1 MAEIGDKLKTLR
13 KGRKLT
19 QEQIAERF
27 GLTRGAISNFE
38 INKRKPDIKL
48 LQGFAEF
55 YGVPLDYFGEQ
66 SQKDELFDL
75 ISRAKVIFNDETI
88 SKETKEE
95 LYREF
100 MRLYL
105 ELEK

>member
-1 MAEIGDKLKTLR
+1 MAMIGDKLKTLR
-13 KGRKLT
+13 KGRGLT
-19 QEQIAERF
+19 QDQVAERF
-27 GLTRGAISNFE
+27 GMTRGAISNFE

-55 YGVPLDYFGEQ
+55 YGVPLDYFGAQ
-66 SQKDELFDL
+66 NQKDELFDL
-75 ISRAKVIFNDETI
+75 ISRAKVLFADDSI
-88 SKETKEE
+88 SKEKKEE

-105 ELEK
+105 DLEK

>member
-1 MAEIGDKLKTLR
+1 MNDLNEVLDLNLNK
-13 KGRKLT
+13 
-19 QEQIAERF
+19 
-27 GLTRGAISNFE
+27 ISNFE

-75 ISRAKVIFNDETI
+75 ISRAKVIFGDENI
-88 SKETKEE
+88 SIETKEE

-105 ELEK
+105 DLNKGE